1 MAEQRKDD
9 REDDDRAR
17 RMAAVARL
25 SALRGEDV
33 PDPEILSRQLTRTY
47 KPLYPP
53 PRSEE
58 R

>member
-25 SALRGEDV
+25 CALEIEDV
-33 PDPEILSRQLTRTY
+33 PDPETLSRELTRTY
-47 KPLYPP
+47 EPLYPP
-53 PRSEE
+53 PRSEG